1 MVHFKKIKLTKGIFK
16 GTEEIELEI
25 PDIKWVL
32 WDGIPRGGKRINHVN
47 YWSILKVSDEEEAK
61 YIKDKLKNIRVHLMY
76 SYELIKDK
84 IWVLELNDVDKTYDI
99 PQMTTAHDL
108 YNTYLKDLVFV
119 EHTKYFRISSVFRIK
134 EISHPDSVTV
144 QSVILNGR
152 FCFNRQC
159 YNITTTINNCLPK
172 MINFLGTGDI
182 FVEVF
187 SGNIA
192 NKWWYSAF
200 NKAIFSYDFDLNFNE
215 GDNIIW
221 DADVPDSFNIDDLLS
236 LSVVD
241 KSEENVSEKVKEI
254 EKRFKEFEE
263 IFKKISKFNEQFKQ

>member
-1 MVHFKKIKLTKGIFK
+1 MVHFEKIKLTKGIFK

-61 YIKDKLKNIRVHLMY
+61 YIKDKLKNIRAHQMY

-134 EISHPDSVTV
+134 EISHLDSVTI

-263 IFKKISKFNEQFKQ
+263 IFLKISKFNEQFKQ

>member
-1 MVHFKKIKLTKGIFK
+1 M
-16 GTEEIELEI
+16 
-25 PDIKWVL
+25 
-32 WDGIPRGGKRINHVN
+32 
-47 YWSILKVSDEEEAK
+47 
-61 YIKDKLKNIRVHLMY
+61 
-76 SYELIKDK
+76 
-84 IWVLELNDVDKTYDI
+84 
-99 PQMTTAHDL
+99 
-108 YNTYLKDLVFV
+108 
-119 EHTKYFRISSVFRIK
+119 
-134 EISHPDSVTV
+134 
-144 QSVILNGR
+144 
-152 FCFNRQC
+152 
-159 YNITTTINNCLPK
+159 TTINNCLPK

-263 IFKKISKFNEQFKQ
+263 IFLKISKFNEQFKQ